1 MNCLIDRTIGYLS
14 SKGKTARAIKEFIKQ
29 QYHISIDVNSIKH
42 RLKNIESS
50 QSA

>member
-1 MNCLIDRTIGYLS
+1 MICLIDRTISYLS
-14 SKGKTARAIKEFIKQ
+14 SKGKKARAIRDYIKK

-42 RLKNIESS
+42 RLENLRES